1 MNNNK
6 TDYFFFWGGVF
17 SQWYKSN
24 FTLEGITFNTAEQ
37 YMMYKK
43 ALLFEDIE
51 IANQI
56 LKCNDPKK
64 QKELGRKV
72 KNFNMAMWNEHCL
85 QYVFR
90 GNHAKF
96 DQNKRLYDMLMNTT
110 PALLVEASA
119 FDKIW
124 GIGLDEKTASKTPES
139 EWPGTNWLG
148 KTLTNVRDHF
158 LNEEEIE
165 EYYREYEKTK

>member
-1 MNNNK
+1 MNNEK
-6 TDYFFFWGGVF
+6 YVFFWGGVF

-24 FTLEGITFNTAEQ
+24 FTLDGITFNTAEQ

-43 ALLFEDIE
+43 AMLFEDTE
-51 IANQI
+51 IAKQI

-72 KNFNMAMWNEHCL
+72 KNFEMSKWNEHCL

-96 DQNKRLYDMLMNTT
+96 DQNKRLYDMLMNTA
-110 PALLVEASA
+110 PALLVEASP

-124 GIGLDEKTASKTPES
+124 GIGLDEKAASKTPES

-148 KTLTNVRDHF
+148 KTLTNLRDHF
-158 LNEEEIE
+158 TEEEAIE
-165 EYYREYEKTK
+165 QWEKTNE